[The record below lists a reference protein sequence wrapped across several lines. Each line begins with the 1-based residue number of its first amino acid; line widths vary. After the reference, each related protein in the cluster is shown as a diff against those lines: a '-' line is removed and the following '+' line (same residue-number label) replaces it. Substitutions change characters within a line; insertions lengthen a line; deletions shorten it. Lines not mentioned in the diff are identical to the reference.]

1 MVVDRKNHTVEH
13 GYFYQL
19 GNYLRPDDILIVNET
34 KVIPARIY
42 GRKAGSGGRVEVL
55 LLRKVDQTCWETLV
69 GGRGLGVGRRIVFDE
84 GLEGEVIEVQD
95 GPRRIVR
102 FNQPIEE
109 KVKRL
114 GEAPLPP
121 YIQTRL
127 DNPDR
132 YQTIYAKWEGS
143 VAAPTAGMHF
153 TQRLIGEL
161 TDKGIQFGKLTLHI
175 GLDTFAPVKEDDPQ
189 QHMIHTEWCEV
200 PQETVEIIH
209 RAKERGG
216 RVIAVGTTSVRALE
230 TAVHRSTNGHLAAYQ
245 GATDLYILP
254 GFQFKVVE
262 GMITNF
268 HLPRSTLLMLVS
280 AFVGREWLLSLYQ
293 EAIARRYRFY
303 SFGDAMLIL

>member
-1 MVVDRKNHTVEH
+1 MEH
-13 GYFYQL
+13 GYFYQV
-19 GNYLRPDDILIVNET
+19 GDYLRPEDVLILNET
-34 KVIPARIY
+34 KVIPARMY
-42 GRKAGSGGRVEVL
+42 GRKVGSGGRVEVL
-55 LLRKVDQTCWETLV
+55 LLRRIDQTCWETLV
-69 GGRGLGVGRRIVFDE
+69 GGRGLGVGRGIIFDE
-84 GLEGEVIEVQD
+84 GLEGEVIEAPE
-95 GPRRIVR
+95 GPRRIIR
-102 FNQPIEE
+102 FNQPIEG
-109 KVKRL
+109 KLWRL

-127 DNPDR
+127 DNPER
-132 YQTIYAKWEGS
+132 YQTVYAKWEGS

-153 TQRLIGEL
+153 TQRLIDEL
-161 TDKGIQFGKLTLHI
+161 TQKGIGFGKLTLHI

-189 QHMIHTEWCEV
+189 QHLIHTEWCEV
-200 PQETVEIIH
+200 PPETVEIIH
-209 RAKERGG
+209 QAKERGG

-230 TAVHRSTNGHLAAYQ
+230 TAVHRSTNGHLAAYR